1 MIEKMSGVE
10 FIGAGT
16 ISSLACLIADGGKAE
31 DAYLREIRSLKEEE
45 EEPSPHCCQLS
56 NNSV

>member
-45 EEPSPHCCQLS
+45 EPSLHCCQLS